1 MRPFANPP
9 EFYYFPTLQFEP
21 FGGMPFLT
29 RAPPPAIFFPVV
41 ETPLANTIVIQI
53 DYYFSDANL
62 VRDEYLRSNMDEQGW
77 VPISLIV
84 RSLRS
89 NIKLIRETV
98 EVQCSGLEF
107 DDIFMT
113 FSRLRMQTLLVKT
126 GSKDNGRR
134 VVDGE
139 REGRRTAREQGGRL
153 QNCSVVDDCRT
164 AHDGHRTGRDVHKT
178 GRDGHERDC
187 DGDITNCDSH
197 KMTRDRHIT
206 TCEGNSTRFDF

>member
-1 MRPFANPP
+1 
-9 EFYYFPTLQFEP
+9 
-21 FGGMPFLT
+21 MPFLT

-84 RSLRS
+84 SFPHVRSLRS

-98 EVQCSGLEF
+98 EVQVEDADPVGKKY
-107 DDIFMT
+107 D
-113 FSRLRMQTLLVKT
+113 KA